1 MATLSANS
9 RRNSAASA
17 SVPNSPRPSI
27 TGTINSSVIQRM
39 TSLNEEDDR
48 SDEIPPTS
56 TITEIKSKNK
66 SCNERSDSGFSE
78 CSNCSEKIPCIC
90 SHQTIDKSLV
100 ITEEKQVDDEESSP
114 VEIDKKLSHEVLQL
128 KLEKIVD
135 TQIDDDQAT
144 TDSHSSSI
152 ASIHTSSTSHH
163 DSDNQQET
171 KRSNTACLSDI
182 KISVTSETPTKAN
195 LSRSSSVDVATSPVD
210 KGPIMRSDFT
220 NTINMRKQW
229 LEQNAHKEKPAVGP
243 VTRTLIEGSGKVSK
257 LKQRFS
263 SEKIETG
270 GKSTNNDSNGNT
282 VSTFVRPNQSS
293 MTAAN
298 NRRDVDRLN
307 NSLTDHSNS
316 TKLNINLDE
325 RNSYAKSIEPRSPL
339 RLDGRVKE
347 ASNRLATSTSNNDTI
362 KRNGGISPSK
372 NNESFK
378 KAAAFWKG

>member
-39 TSLNEEDDR
+39 TSLNEEEDR
-48 SDEIPPTS
+48 SVEIPPTNS
-56 TITEIKSKNK
+56 ATEMKTKNK
-66 SCNERSDSGFSE
+66 TCNERSDSGFSE

-90 SHQTIDKSLV
+90 SHQTIDKNLV
-100 ITEEKQVDDEESSP
+100 ITEENHVEDDETGQ
-114 VEIDKKLSHEVLQL
+114 IDRKLSHEMLQL
-128 KLEKIVD
+128 KLEKIAD

-144 TDSHSSSI
+144 TDSHSSSV
-152 ASIHTSSTSHH
+152 ASIHTSSTSRNG
-163 DSDNQQET
+163 SDIQET
-171 KRSNTACLSDI
+171 KRSHTACLSDI
-182 KISVTSETPTKAN
+182 KISVTSETPNKLN
-195 LSRSSSVDVATSPVD
+195 LSRSSSVDAASPTSPVD

-229 LEQNAHKEKPAVGP
+229 LEQNAQKEKPAIGP
-243 VTRTLIEGSGKVSK
+243 VTRTLIEGTGKVSK

-263 SEKIETG
+263 FEKIETG
-270 GKSTNNDSNGNT
+270 NSNGNT
-282 VSTFVRPNQSS
+282 VSTFVRSNQSS
-293 MTAAN
+293 MTTAN
-298 NRRDVDRLN
+298 NKRALDRLS
-307 NSLTDHSNS
+307 NSLTEHSDS

-347 ASNRLATSTSNNDTI
+347 ASNRLTTSTSNNDTI
-362 KRNGGISPSK
+362 KRNGGISPNGK